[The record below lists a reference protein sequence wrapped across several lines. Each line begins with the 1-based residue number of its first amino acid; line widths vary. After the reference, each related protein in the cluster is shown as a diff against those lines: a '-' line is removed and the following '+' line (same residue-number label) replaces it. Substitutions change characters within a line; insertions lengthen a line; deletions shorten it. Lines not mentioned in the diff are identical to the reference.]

1 MKFFI
6 ITLFT
11 YYFYNVLKYRR
22 GLYMLQQNIYNEGN
36 RYVKWMFKN
45 CKEVFFNFDLV
56 AFLLVIIALLLNQ
69 TAYMLIIIIFYLCL
83 SYYELDKLKHEQK
96 KIKFNF
102 TSRIKRLVITVL
114 IIFALI
120 NMYIIYNYNIDNE
133 WLYFLLMVIF
143 TYLSY
148 FIIYLANIINK
159 PIEKLVYLYFYN
171 KAKNKIKNMESLK
184 VIGITGSY
192 GKTSSK
198 EILNT
203 ILNTKYVSLKTP
215 KSYNTPFGLMITINN
230 LLDKFT
236 NVLIAEMGAYKIG
249 EINSIC
255 SLVHPKYAIITKIG
269 KAHLETFKSEENIQ
283 KGKFEL
289 VEYLPPDG
297 VAVLNKDDQ
306 KQTSYNIKNNC
317 KIIWIG
323 IKKEADVMASNIKLS
338 NNGTTFD
345 VTFKDDPKKYNFE
358 TILLG
363 EYNVYNILGAIAM
376 ARELGIDIEK
386 IKYGVKKLTPT
397 EHRLELK
404 KNPSYTIIDDAFNS
418 NPEGASM
425 ALEVL
430 NMMPGKKIIVTPG
443 MIELGSAEDTENY
456 KFGTHIAQVCDE
468 VILIGEK
475 QTKSIQASLKDS
487 KYKNVHILNSVND
500 AFVLIPK
507 LKDKDTYVL
516 LENDLPDSYNEK

>member
-159 PIEKLVYLYFYN
+159 PIEKLV
-171 KAKNKIKNMESLK
+171 
-184 VIGITGSY
+184 
-192 GKTSSK
+192 
-198 EILNT
+198 
-203 ILNTKYVSLKTP
+203 
-215 KSYNTPFGLMITINN
+215 
-230 LLDKFT
+230 
-236 NVLIAEMGAYKIG
+236 
-249 EINSIC
+249 
-255 SLVHPKYAIITKIG
+255 
-269 KAHLETFKSEENIQ
+269 
-283 KGKFEL
+283 
-289 VEYLPPDG
+289 
-297 VAVLNKDDQ
+297 
-306 KQTSYNIKNNC
+306 
-317 KIIWIG
+317 
-323 IKKEADVMASNIKLS
+323 
-338 NNGTTFD
+338 
-345 VTFKDDPKKYNFE
+345 
-358 TILLG
+358 
-363 EYNVYNILGAIAM
+363 
-376 ARELGIDIEK
+376 
-386 IKYGVKKLTPT
+386 
-397 EHRLELK
+397 
-404 KNPSYTIIDDAFNS
+404 
-418 NPEGASM
+418 
-425 ALEVL
+425 
-430 NMMPGKKIIVTPG
+430 
-443 MIELGSAEDTENY
+443 
-456 KFGTHIAQVCDE
+456 
-468 VILIGEK
+468 
-475 QTKSIQASLKDS
+475 
-487 KYKNVHILNSVND
+487 
-500 AFVLIPK
+500 
-507 LKDKDTYVL
+507 
-516 LENDLPDSYNEK
+516 